1 MSEIKKTI
9 AEVSI
14 HPFQPLRPDTR
25 PESRDSDRNKVI
37 QTEPKIYGTN
47 EGISDLIQAKPSRAD
62 KKKST
67 IMSAGLMMTNACLG
81 TTIFTFAVKAK
92 SFGLVWFLVAVI
104 IVGIINY
111 WTIMAGAKASSKVE
125 EDDYSEITQKILG
138 RKVRVILNFILI
150 LYSYACMM
158 CFLALLF
165 PLFGRFVQNVAYN
178 NKYDTYDEFADKKWG
193 KLYIKLPFYIGV
205 SLAISLMCLILMILI
220 NLIFPLILE

>member
-25 PESRDSDRNKVI
+25 PESRDSARNKVI

-125 EDDYSEITQKILG
+125 EDDYSEITQINPIRMCG
-138 RKVRVILNFILI
+138 FIIFFIFIFIVIVIISF
-150 LYSYACMM
+150 
-158 CFLALLF
+158 ALKH
-165 PLFGRFVQNVAYN
+165 NY
-178 NKYDTYDEFADKKWG
+178 K
-193 KLYIKLPFYIGV
+193 
-205 SLAISLMCLILMILI
+205 
-220 NLIFPLILE
+220 